1 MHRVVLSATLTLLR
15 SVQVFL
21 PPTHTHTQREGER
34 ERPETEGGKEG
45 GGVEEGEREPPD
57 IHT

>member
-21 PPTHTHTQREGER
+21 PPTHTHTHRGR
-34 ERPETEGGKEG
+34 ERETEGGKEG
-45 GGVEEGEREPPD
+45 GGVEEGERESPD